1 MQEIV
6 RGCLGK
12 LTTENTKSCRC
23 ECPAMIRFLR
33 TPDNGW
39 YIMEHRVNHNHTMT
53 DNCGEKVFW
62 SSHKYIDVYTRDLIR
77 QLCDNNINIGKLCNC
92 SLSWK

>member
-1 MQEIV
+1 
-6 RGCLGK
+6 
-12 LTTENTKSCRC
+12 
-23 ECPAMIRFLR
+23 MIRFLR

-62 SSHKYIDVYTRDLIR
+62 SSHKYIDVYTRELVR
-77 QLCDNNINIGKLCNC
+77 QLCDNNINIGKLYSVIAAFLGSEGNVSFGKT
-92 SLSWK
+92 SLRNLCGQLSK